1 MIPQARGTTSRGPNL
16 QFHAETCHLL
26 LRYEPVGSQV
36 RFTLG
41 SLARSLARTDNLGG
55 RLAATAHLCCGLP
68 PLFAP
73 APVVGEPRPSTLSPM
88 ASAAARG
95 AAVRSPLLVHHR
107 APLVRYAR
115 LGPHLTSPPSPFY
128 KGSPLRSRF
137 SGLCCAVMR
146 QVDADWGLLQVHPS
160 GGGSLRVGW
169 PGIGPGREG
178 RRRGAPVG
186 ARVFARYSQ
195 AQDFSTR
202 LQGDYL
208 I

>member
-1 MIPQARGTTSRGPNL
+1 VSRARPAAHPL
-16 QFHAETCHLL
+16 
-26 LRYEPVGSQV
+26 
-36 RFTLG
+36 
-41 SLARSLARTDNLGG
+41 TDGFGG
-55 RLAATAHLCCGLP
+55 REGRRGALP
-68 PLFAP
+68 S
-73 APVVGEPRPSTLSPM
+73 PRPPPRPPGTLRPP
-88 ASAAARG
+88 
-95 AAVRSPLLVHHR
+95 RSP
-107 APLVRYAR
+107 
-115 LGPHLTSPPSPFY
+115 PHISPSPFY

-137 SGLCCAVMR
+137 SGLGCAVMR

-169 PGIGPGREG
+169 PGIAPGREG
-178 RRRGAPVG
+178 RRRVAPVG

>member
-1 MIPQARGTTSRGPNL
+1 
-16 QFHAETCHLL
+16 
-26 LRYEPVGSQV
+26 
-36 RFTLG
+36 
-41 SLARSLARTDNLGG
+41 
-55 RLAATAHLCCGLP
+55 
-68 PLFAP
+68 
-73 APVVGEPRPSTLSPM
+73 M

>member
-1 MIPQARGTTSRGPNL
+1 MA
-16 QFHAETCHLL
+16 
-26 LRYEPVGSQV
+26 Y
-36 RFTLG
+36 
-41 SLARSLARTDNLGG
+41 
-55 RLAATAHLCCGLP
+55 
-68 PLFAP
+68 
-73 APVVGEPRPSTLSPM
+73 RPSSLPLPSSVSRATLSPM

-107 APLVRYAR
+107 VPLVRYAR

-137 SGLCCAVMR
+137 SGLGCAVMR
-146 QVDADWGLLQVHPS
+146 QVDADWGLLQVHLS

-208 I
+208 ID